1 MHSRYLFHLNIQRQL
16 NNTRKYQINV
26 LYNDNKTSKFFVKIK
41 RKNRREMD
49 LWWEEDWV
57 EKGLPVE
64 HL

>member
-49 LWWEEDWV
+49 LWWEEDRV

>member
-41 RKNRREMD
+41 R
-49 LWWEEDWV
+49 EE
-57 EKGLPVE
+57 
-64 HL
+64 